1 MITEDGKRQYRTGL
15 FARSVALLMWTG
27 ALIAY
32 RGAPEKLDFWT
43 LGIGIG
49 LAIAGALAPKAATG
63 MAEWKARAA
72 DRSTL
77 AEQAEAEAA
86 AVRAPTVADGG
97 TVHPFGG
104 GGDGGQGS
112 GGPKV

>member
-15 FARSVALLMWTG
+15 FALSVALLMWTG

-72 DRSTL
+72 DKSTL
-77 AEQAEAEAA
+77 AEQAQAEASSS
-86 AVRAPTVADGG
+86 RAPLMAGGGSAD
-97 TVHPFGG
+97 PFGG
-104 GGDGGQGS
+104 GGQSDP
-112 GGPKV
+112 GPKGP